1 MNIVL
6 ACATARGCRCLEK
19 LAGLVDGRE
28 LTVCSFREEA
38 HEPAFL
44 DQIAT
49 TARATGARFFET
61 KQLDAGEAGEFLARN
76 PIDLLLAVS
85 WRYMIPRSVY
95 GRAAR
100 GSYVFHDSLL
110 PKYRGFAPTVW
121 AMINGE
127 SQTGVTLLEM
137 ADGVDEGDIVAQQP
151 VEIGQADTIA
161 NVMQRVTGMY
171 LELLE
176 GNLAALLNG
185 SVPKKPQDH
194 AAATYG
200 CKRVPGDN
208 LIDWSRNEHEV
219 LNLIRATTRPYPGA
233 FTWLAGKRLTV
244 WSASRAVDTGNYVG
258 RVPGRVVQLSKP
270 NGPVVLCGQGAVRLQ
285 TVQWD
290 GAECQP
296 AGAVIDKL
304 GMTLGRI

>member
-6 ACATARGCRCLEK
+6 ACDARGCRCLEK
-19 LAGLVDGRE
+19 LAGMVDGGK

-44 DQIAT
+44 DEIAK

-61 KQLDAGEAGEFLARN
+61 KKLDGGAAGEFLAGN

-127 SQTGVTLLEM
+127 SQTGVTLLGM
-137 ADGVDEGDIVAQQP
+137 ADGVDEGDIIAQQA
-151 VEIGQADTIA
+151 VEIGQSETIA
-161 NVMQRVTGMY
+161 DVMQRVTEVY
-171 LELLE
+171 LKLLE
-176 GNLAALLNG
+176 GNLAALLDG
-185 SVPKKPQDH
+185 SAKKTPQDH

-200 CKRVPGDN
+200 CRRLPEDN
-208 LIDWSRNEHEV
+208 LIDWSRNECDV

-233 FTWLAGKRLTV
+233 FTWLAGRKLTV
-244 WSASRAVDTGNYVG
+244 WSASRAEGMGNYVG
-258 RVPGRVVQLSKP
+258 RVPGRVVQLSNSGWTRCP
-270 NGPVVLCGQGAVRLQ
+270 LRARQRCSITDGAVG
-285 TVQWD
+285 WC
-290 GAECQP
+290 GNS
-296 AGAVIDKL
+296 AG
-304 GMTLGRI
+304 GRGDR